1 MVSSS
6 PPKRVDAQ
14 YFEQE
19 SRKKSRGMVHLR
31 LGNYNHREE
40 RSLPLCQI
48 FVMMRAKR
56 RSRQKCETPPF
67 LSTAPLLR
75 SVVVVVSINTAD
87 EIIFT
92 RQVII
97 ILGKKISTEKTFQ
110 LNFSI

>member
-6 PPKRVDAQ
+6 PLTRVDAQ
-14 YFEQE
+14 YFEPGKQE
-19 SRKKSRGMVHLR
+19 KEPRNGSFG
-31 LGNYNHREE
+31 LGNYKHREE

-97 ILGKKISTEKTFQ
+97 IL
-110 LNFSI
+110 NAY